1 MFELFLAL
9 FMAFACPAHNHSDN
23 KGTDTVIITA
33 DTGGDGGTI
42 PPPPPPPPGS

>member
-9 FMAFACPAHNHSDN
+9 FMAFACPAHNHSDKSTN
-23 KGTDTVIITA
+23 TVIVTA

-42 PPPPPPPPGS
+42 PPPPPPPPGH